1 MQLTRW
7 HNSDFVYQL
16 VERWENK
23 LRLDTWDTA
32 FIKKEMEENIP
43 CPIKIDGKLYLA
55 PYKYWMAFTNAHV
68 SCCGSCNEET
78 LLAVKETKEDL
89 LRNSIEINEHSL
101 EF

>member
-1 MQLTRW
+1 MRLERW
-7 HNSDFVYQL
+7 HNNDFVYQL
-16 VERWENK
+16 IERWERK
-23 LRLDTWDTA
+23 LRLDVWDTA

-55 PYKYWMAFTNAHV
+55 PYKYWFDFIDAHG

-78 LLAVKETKEDL
+78 LNAVDVAKKAL
-89 LRNSIEINEHSL
+89 IANSIDINEHSL

>member
-1 MQLTRW
+1 MQLKRW
-7 HNSDFVYQL
+7 YNDDFVYQL
-16 VERWENK
+16 VDRWENK

-55 PYKYWMAFTNAHV
+55 PYKYWIDFTSAHG

-78 LLAVKETKEDL
+78 LLAVETTKKNL
-89 LRNSIEINEHSL
+89 ILNSVEINEWSL
-101 EF
+101 EY